1 MRRGYQV
8 LDTLAVKYPT
18 LLLGSLSLD
27 PLAGSAL
34 EGFGVVDGGAVF
46 AVDGDRPSL
55 SEIGEGLLS
64 EIGEGLLDA
73 RPRGAEEGLEIAL
86 GEA

>member
-1 MRRGYQV
+1 M

-55 SEIGEGLLS
+55 SEIGEGLL
-64 EIGEGLLDA
+64 DA

>member
-1 MRRGYQV
+1 MQRGYQV

-46 AVDGDRPSL
+46 AVDGDGPPL
-55 SEIGEGLLS
+55 SEIGEA
-64 EIGEGLLDA
+64 LLDA